1 MSGSESDKNS
11 KLATAL
17 TVGIIGF
24 ILVVSIILVR
34 QAQTQPGFS
43 GSTGLFDRLKGRFGA
58 ADGTPSKAKP
68 ILLTILTVALIGFI
82 ILVIVHFTIRPI
94 FRSGSADPGLIPI
107 PTLGSDTTGHYWKSS
122 SAPLASANTVLTGN
136 QSGTMDFSLAVDV
149 LIHNPNVKSAGN
161 RPIFWRSDK
170 QVPDS
175 ALNLPEGANIVR
187 EIGVF
192 NFAAY
197 LAPQTNDLIVS
208 VLNGQSE
215 LESVVVQNVPTGEAF
230 RLGIILTPL
239 FLEVYINGKLYRTRN
254 LASPPLPVVGSFM
267 PPGGPYA
274 DMAAVRNLRIW
285 RGSVPPA
292 KMRYL
297 PALPGRAEF
306 GVPTDRAADSVELTP
321 GCPAAISDSTSPSPL
336 QSMKGAADYTKS
348 LLGSVSI
355 PSSITDASNSASS
368 LLGSVSVPSS
378 ITGATDSAKS
388 FMSGLNIQSSITN
401 AMKGQ

>member
-1 MSGSESDKNS
+1 MSYNTDSGKTSV
-11 KLATAL
+11 LPTIL
-17 TVGIIGF
+17 TSGIIVF
-24 ILVVSIILVR
+24 IAIVAYILFS
-34 QAQTQPGFS
+34 QAQAQGVNP
-43 GSTGLFDRLKGRFGA
+43 GLFDKLKGLFGSS
-58 ADGTPSKAKP
+58 DPTVPSVKKP
-68 ILLTILTVALIGFI
+68 IILTILTVALVGFI
-82 ILVIVHFTIRPI
+82 ILVIVHYTIRPI
-94 FRSGSADPGLIPI
+94 FRSGSADPGIIPV
-107 PTLGSDTTGHYWKSS
+107 PTLGSDTTGHYWKAS
-122 SAPLASANTVLTGN
+122 SAPLASKDTVLTGN
-136 QSGTMDFSLAVDV
+136 QSGTMDFSLSVDV
-149 LIHNPNVKSAGN
+149 LIHNPNAKSSGN

-175 ALNLPEGANIVR
+175 AANLPEGANIIR

-215 LESVVVQNVPTGEAF
+215 LESIVVQNVPTGEPF
-230 RLGIILTPL
+230 RLGLILTPL

-254 LASPPLPVVGSFM
+254 LTSPPLPVVGSFM

-306 GVPTDRAADSVELTP
+306 GVPTDRAADSIDLTP
-321 GCPAAISDSTSPSPL
+321 GCPAPPAAADTTSPAPL
-336 QSMKGAADYTKS
+336 Q
-348 LLGSVSI
+348 
-355 PSSITDASNSASS
+355 
-368 LLGSVSVPSS
+368 S
-378 ITGATDSAKS
+378 ITGAADATTSLLQGVS
-388 FMSGLNIQSSITN
+388 VPPSITN
-401 AMKGQ
+401 ALTR

>member
-1 MSGSESDKNS
+1 MSDVESNKKS

-34 QAQTQPGFS
+34 QANTVS
-43 GSTGLFDRLKGRFGA
+43 GSSGFFGSLGGLFGSSDPSS
-58 ADGTPSKAKP
+58 PSKAKP
-68 ILLTILTVALIGFI
+68 ILLTLLTVALIGFI

-107 PTLGSDTTGHYWKSS
+107 PTLGSDTTGHYWKAA
-122 SAPLASANTVLTGN
+122 SAPLQSADTVLTGN
-136 QSGTMDFSLAVDV
+136 QSGSMDFSLAVDV

-175 ALNLPEGANIVR
+175 AANLPEGANIVR
-187 EIGVF
+187 EIGIF

-215 LESVVVQNVPTGEAF
+215 LESVVVQNVPTGEPF
-230 RLGIILTPL
+230 RLGIILTGL

-254 LASPPLPVVGSFM
+254 LTSPPLPVVGSFM

-285 RGSVPPA
+285 RGTVPPA

-321 GCPAAISDSTSPSPL
+321 GCPVPPTEPFSPAPL
-336 QSMKGAADYTKS
+336 QSIMGAADAATS
-348 LLGSVSI
+348 LTNSVQ
-355 PSSITDASNSASS
+355 
-368 LLGSVSVPSS
+368 VPSP
-378 ITGATDSAKS
+378 
-388 FMSGLNIQSSITN
+388 ITN
-401 AMKGQ
+401 ALRR

>member
-1 MSGSESDKNS
+1 MSDVESNKKS
-11 KLATAL
+11 TLATVL

-34 QAQTQPGFS
+34 QANTVSAGSSGF
-43 GSTGLFDRLKGRFGA
+43 FDRLSGLFGSS
-58 ADGTPSKAKP
+58 DPSSPSKAKP
-68 ILLTILTVALIGFI
+68 ILLTLLTVALIGFI

-107 PTLGSDTTGHYWKSS
+107 PTLGSDTTGHYWKAA
-122 SAPLASANTVLTGN
+122 SAPLQSADTVLTGN
-136 QSGTMDFSLAVDV
+136 QSGTMDFSLSVDV

-175 ALNLPEGANIVR
+175 AANLPEGANIVR
-187 EIGVF
+187 EIGIF

-215 LESVVVQNVPTGEAF
+215 LESVVVQNVPTGEPF
-230 RLGIILTPL
+230 RLGIILTGL

-254 LASPPLPVVGSFM
+254 LTSPPLPVVGSFM

-285 RGSVPPA
+285 RGTVPPA

-321 GCPAAISDSTSPSPL
+321 GCPAPPATAPDMSSPSPL
-336 QSMKGAADYTKS
+336 QSMKDAADAATS
-348 LLGSVSI
+348 LTNTVQ
-355 PSSITDASNSASS
+355 
-368 LLGSVSVPSS
+368 VPS
-378 ITGATDSAKS
+378 A
-388 FMSGLNIQSSITN
+388 ITN
-401 AMKGQ
+401 VLGR

>member
-1 MSGSESDKNS
+1 MDARQGLGKILAFQQMSYYTE
-11 KLATAL
+11 
-17 TVGIIGF
+17 
-24 ILVVSIILVR
+24 
-34 QAQTQPGFS
+34 P
-43 GSTGLFDRLKGRFGA
+43 GLFNKVKGLFGA
-58 ADGTPSKAKP
+58 SDTNTPSATKP
-68 ILLTILTVALIGFI
+68 IILTILTVTLIGFV
-82 ILVIVHFTIRPI
+82 ILVIVHYTIRPI
-94 FRSGSADPGLIPI
+94 FRSGSADPGIIPV
-107 PTLGSDTTGHYWKSS
+107 PTLGSDTTGHYWKNS
-122 SAPLASANTVLTGN
+122 SAPLLSADTVLTGN
-136 QSGTMDFSLAVDV
+136 QSGTTDFSLSVDV

-175 ALNLPEGANIVR
+175 PVRNEEGAQIIR

-197 LAPQTNDLIVS
+197 LAPATNDLVVS
-208 VLNGQSE
+208 VLNGQSQ
-215 LESVVVQNVPTGEAF
+215 LESVVVQNVPTGEPF

-254 LASPPLPVVGSFM
+254 LTSPPLPVVGSFM

-306 GVPTDRAADSVELTP
+306 GVPTDRAADSVELSP
-321 GCPAAISDSTSPSPL
+321 GCPAPPAAPDTTSPSPL
-336 QSMKGAADYTKS
+336 QSITNAANAATA
-348 LLGSVSI
+348 L
-355 PSSITDASNSASS
+355 TQ
-368 LLGSVSVPSS
+368 SVSVSPS
-378 ITGATDSAKS
+378 IKNI
-388 FMSGLNIQSSITN
+388 LNS
-401 AMKGQ
+401 